1 MTKYRITKETTRGG
15 VSRYLVQESFGS
27 LLGAPLGIETSL
39 TAAKGLIASLKAAE
53 VVSTET
59 VHEE

>member
-1 MTKYRITKETTRGG
+1 MTKYRITKETTRSG
-15 VSRYLVQESFGS
+15 LVTYKVYAKGASVV
-27 LLGAPLGIETSL
+27 LLNTETSL

-53 VVSTET
+53 IVSTET